1 MGSAFIWSRRRLIA
15 ALVAGVLLEALLL
28 AFGLHAG
35 LVLADLCGS
44 SLSCYWILNGIY
56 LVIGLATMLLVV
68 PWTTI
73 RVRLAVFT
81 GLAGIGLMIGI
92 LSIPNPP

>member
-1 MGSAFIWSRRRLIA
+1 MGSDFMWSKRRLIA
-15 ALVAGVLLEALLL
+15 ALVAGLLLQALLL
-28 AFGLHAG
+28 AFGLHTG
-35 LVLADLCGS
+35 LVLADLCRG
-44 SLSCYWILNGIY
+44 SLSCYWTLNGVY

-81 GLAGIGLMIGI
+81 GLAAIGLMIGI
-92 LSIPNPP
+92 LSIPSSP